1 MSKQVRLT
9 LAKAI
14 AKSNLLRAEAGRKPI
29 TMNSLAVQAGVATTT
44 ITRLARS
51 NEMVALKNDFAK
63 LVDFMEYAKS
73 KQNDVI

>member
-1 MSKQVRLT
+1 
-9 LAKAI
+9 
-14 AKSNLLRAEAGRKPI
+14 
-29 TMNSLAVQAGVATTT
+29 MNSLAAQAGVATTT